1 MGSIDY
7 ASTAA
12 PTPEGALERTH
23 RRRAAAMAQPLIS
36 ERVAAPLREVLIE
49 AGQWRRV
56 PAGQP
61 LFEQG
66 EHCETMWL
74 LLEGSVCLGHHDS
87 QGEWRQFRLAESGE
101 WMGCAACW
109 LRESHNLR
117 AVAAVDVL
125 AVGMSRAQIDAWA
138 AEDPAA
144 WRAAMESVVDA
155 LAELQLQ
162 QTRQAVRRESLDA
175 LGRVSEWLLD
185 MWRRQGSTVR
195 FIQRKKYVA
204 SQLAI
209 TPETFSRC
217 LRQLEEEQCI
227 SGAGYELQILA
238 PDLLRQKAR
247 PRCEDKA
254 AAARAG
260 A

>member
-1 MGSIDY
+1 MGSIDHT
-7 ASTAA
+7 SMVA
-12 PTPEGALERTH
+12 PTADGALDRTH
-23 RRRAAAMAQPLIS
+23 RRRTAAMAHAHIA
-36 ERVAAPLREVLIE
+36 ERVAAPLRDMLIE

-87 QGEWRQFRLAESGE
+87 QGEWRQFRLAEAGE

-109 LRESHNLR
+109 LREAHNLR

-125 AVGMSRAQIDAWA
+125 AVGMSRSQIDAWSI
-138 AEDPAA
+138 EDPAA

-185 MWRRQGSTVR
+185 MWRRQGSPVR

-217 LRQLEEEQCI
+217 LRQLEEERCI

-254 AAARAG
+254 ATARAG
-260 A
+260 Y

>member
-1 MGSIDY
+1 METIDC
-7 ASTAA
+7 ASPVATR
-12 PTPEGALERTH
+12 TEGAQDKVLRC
-23 RRRAAAMAQPLIS
+23 RRAVMDQTAIADRIPA
-36 ERVAAPLREVLIE
+36 RLRAVLVE

-56 PAGQP
+56 PAGQA

-74 LLEGSVCLGHHDS
+74 LLEGSVCLGHHDA
-87 QGEWRQFRLAESGE
+87 QGEWRQLRLAEAGE

-117 AVAAVDVL
+117 AIAAEDVL
-125 AVGMSRAQIDAWA
+125 AVGMSRAQIDAWSA
-138 AEDPAA
+138 QDPAA
-144 WRAAMESVVDA
+144 WRAAMESVVEA
-155 LAELQLQ
+155 LAELQLL

-175 LGRVSEWLLD
+175 LGRVSEWLLE
-185 MWRRQGSTVR
+185 MSRRQGLHVR

-217 LRQLEEEQCI
+217 LRQLEEEGTV
-227 SGAGYELQILA
+227 SGAGYELEILS
-238 PDLLRQKAR
+238 PDRLRQKAR
-247 PRCEDKA
+247 PRSQDRSGMA
-254 AAARAG
+254 AA
-260 A
+260 

>member
-1 MGSIDY
+1 MDSIDGV
-7 ASTAA
+7 SSAA
-12 PTPEGALERTH
+12 PASEGALDRTY
-23 RRRAAAMAQPLIS
+23 RRRVSAMAQPLIA
-36 ERVAAPLREVLIE
+36 ERVGAPLRAVLAE
-49 AGQWRRV
+49 SGQWRRV
-56 PAGQP
+56 PAGQA

-87 QGEWRQFRLAESGE
+87 QGEWRQLRLADAGE

-125 AVGMSRAQIDAWA
+125 AVGMTRSQIDTWA
-138 AEDPAA
+138 VEDPAA
-144 WRAAMESVVDA
+144 WRAAMESVVEA

-185 MWRRQGSTVR
+185 MSRRQGGTVR

-217 LRQLEEEQCI
+217 LRQLEEDGCI
-227 SGAGYELQILA
+227 RGAGYELQILL
-238 PDLLRQKAR
+238 PDRLRLKAR
-247 PRCEDKA
+247 PR
-254 AAARAG
+254 AR
-260 A
+260 

>member
-1 MGSIDY
+1 MESINY

-12 PTPEGALERTH
+12 PTPEGALERTQ
-23 RRRAAAMAQPLIS
+23 RRRVAAMSQALIS

-49 AGQWRRV
+49 SGQWRRV
-56 PAGQP
+56 PAGQA

-87 QGEWRQFRLAESGE
+87 HGEWRQFRLAEAGE

-138 AEDPAA
+138 SEDPAA
-144 WRAAMESVVDA
+144 WRAAMETVVDA

-185 MWRRQGSTVR
+185 MARRQGSTVR

-217 LRQLEEEQCI
+217 LRQLEEEGCI
-227 SGAGYELQILA
+227 SGSGYELQILA

-247 PRCEDKA
+247 PRSKD
-254 AAARAG
+254 RR
-260 A
+260 